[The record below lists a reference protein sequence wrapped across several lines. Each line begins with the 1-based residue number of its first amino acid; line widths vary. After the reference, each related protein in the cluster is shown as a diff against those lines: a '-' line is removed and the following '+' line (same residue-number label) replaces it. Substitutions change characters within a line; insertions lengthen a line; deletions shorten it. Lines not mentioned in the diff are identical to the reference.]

1 MESPELMKLTVIH
14 SFEFISNSLCRA
26 IALLLKNSKPF
37 FCFHNFANFQRVSA
51 DGTSMAKLPAIKHRI
66 RALNVKRRALKDVRA
81 IALTDSGCSE
91 HS

>member
-1 MESPELMKLTVIH
+1 MKLTVIH

-51 DGTSMAKLPAIKHRI
+51 DGTSMAKLPAIKHHI
-66 RALNVKRRALKDVRA
+66 RALNVKRRALKDVSA